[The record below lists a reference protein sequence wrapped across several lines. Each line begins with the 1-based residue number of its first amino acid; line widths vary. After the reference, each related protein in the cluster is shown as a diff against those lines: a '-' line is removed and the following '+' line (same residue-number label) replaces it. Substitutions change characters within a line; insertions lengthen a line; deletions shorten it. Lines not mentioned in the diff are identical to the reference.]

1 MSKEKFGTLLSNID
15 LSTIPNPELPPPAE
29 DGRIP
34 VFNGDGYA
42 SPNPHPLSQEFV
54 SFSSTIK
61 SPVLDIGAAF
71 GLTSINA
78 LKKGAT
84 VICNEK
90 EKKQLEYICHIKS
103 ITDEEKKRL
112 YLKHGSILEI
122 DFPNNSLG
130 AIHISRV
137 MHFFKP
143 NEVELFFQKAYN
155 WLIPNGR
162 LYIITMSQYHYA
174 NPKGFSEFYNNVIK
188 KGVEFPGM
196 INDYKFKDE
205 KYVLHA
211 IDPVVMMRV
220 GNKYGFI
227 CKKIELS
234 GGKDDDDYTCAILVK
249 D

>member
-42 SPNPHPLSQEFV
+42 SPNPLPLSQEFV

-174 NPKGFSEFYNNVIK
+174 NPEGFSEFYNNEIK

-196 INDYKFKDE
+196 INDYNLKMKNM
-205 KYVLHA
+205 YYML
-211 IDPVVMMRV
+211 
-220 GNKYGFI
+220 
-227 CKKIELS
+227 L
-234 GGKDDDDYTCAILVK
+234 ILLL
-249 D
+249 

>member
-15 LSTIPNPELPPPAE
+15 LSTIPNPELPSPAE